1 MGHVTRTITLTSSG
15 HHYGRRLPPQ
25 ALGLAL
31 TVIPAVVRQSVSMA
45 FRGRSSV
52 RGPRPRWLKAAADLR
67 FIDHQGDDA
76 SVLYFETPT
85 LGEAAA
91 ELYQQQEFWSTRP
104 DPSLTG
110 LDLFGEVVRDVAAHN
125 EDSDRFDKSLLGN
138 LVGFKNVLNGTFHE
152 VRLDPAR
159 PDTAVAVINLRVI
172 RTAGVP
178 GNDSPAATG
187 PVGGCVGHGSCQHPE
202 FRPAARR
209 RAGGS
214 GCPRIGK
221 HRGCRHPL
229 EPSCSCPRAGSLPG
243 IGAIAEDRRR

>member
-1 MGHVTRTITLTSSG
+1 MGHVTRTITLTSD

-25 ALGLAL
+25 ALGHAL

-45 FRGRSSV
+45 FRGRSRV

-76 SVLYFETPT
+76 SVLYFEAPT

-152 VRLDPAR
+152 VRLDPTR
-159 PDTAVAVINLRVI
+159 PDIGGSGHQSPGHSDG
-172 RTAGVP
+172 AGVP
-178 GNDSPAATG
+178 GNDSPPSAG
-187 PVGGCVGHGSCQHPE
+187 
-202 FRPAARR
+202 
-209 RAGGS
+209 AGGGYVS
-214 GCPRIGK
+214 TWFVPAPRVSPCGSTTG
-221 HRGCRHPL
+221 RRFGVSSYREASWMPL
-229 EPSCSCPRAGSLPG
+229 PT
-243 IGAIAEDRRR
+243 